1 MNVVIDKT
9 TPDVMIDAFAEVAKV
24 MRENGAPDEA
34 AIVIELVMMEQ
45 VIAFVRRLQQLV
57 VTTRMQ

>member
-9 TPDVMIDAFAEVAKV
+9 TPDVMLDAFAEVAKV

-34 AIVIELVMMEQ
+34 PIAIELVMMEQ

-57 VTTRMQ
+57 VTTRVQ

>member
-1 MNVVIDKT
+1 MNVTIQPT
-9 TPDVMIDAFAEVAKV
+9 TPENMITAFEEVTKV

-34 AIVIELVMMEQ
+34 PIAIELVMMEQ

>member
-1 MNVVIDKT
+1 MNVVIEQT
-9 TPDVMIDAFAEVAKV
+9 TPENMITAFEEVTKV
-24 MRENGAPDEA
+24 MRENDAPDEA

>member
-1 MNVVIDKT
+1 MNVVIDQT
-9 TPDVMIDAFAEVAKV
+9 TPENMITAFEEVTKV
-24 MRENGAPDEA
+24 MRENDAPDEA

-57 VTTRMQ
+57 LRTRMQ